1 MINKSD
7 DINQAQAIYDLIH
20 EYLGNILPI
29 SDPSFYKQVHT
40 AAMIDLNSRA
50 LSRKYPGLGGVLNP
64 SVNTMQVFSIRT
76 PSGQELTYDDLIRMG
91 RRFFGEVEAFAGLN
105 TDQIVALTIF
115 SHSDFGKQFLNS
127 GGQIDGEVINDII
140 QSVLDNYDLSKIDT
154 KVLTEKAKNIA
165 QYVGRKITLGQVEP
179 LDTVFVIKG
188 KDIQKITL
196 DTAEKFFDLIRD
208 NKIDE
213 LYLDLS
219 TPHDLKP
226 QRVNFT
232 FNDAPM
238 SIYQTAASQLAYNI
252 QEILNPDN
260 DFLKLL
266 DDLEESGAE
275 NINSCEI

>member
-1 MINKSD
+1 M
-7 DINQAQAIYDLIH
+7 
-20 EYLGNILPI
+20 PI

-50 LSRKYPGLGGVLNP
+50 LRRKYPGLGGVLNP

-76 PSGQELTYDDLIRMG
+76 ASGQELTYDDLIRMG

-115 SHSDFGKQFLNS
+115 SQSDFGKKFLSS

-154 KVLTEKAKNIA
+154 EVLAEKAKNIA

-179 LDTVFVIKG
+179 LDTVFVIKGKKG

-232 FNDAPM
+232 FNEVPM
-238 SIYQTAASQLAYNI
+238 SIYQTAASQMAHNI
-252 QEILNPDN
+252 
-260 DFLKLL
+260 
-266 DDLEESGAE
+266 
-275 NINSCEI
+275 

>member
-1 MINKSD
+1 
-7 DINQAQAIYDLIH
+7 
-20 EYLGNILPI
+20 
-29 SDPSFYKQVHT
+29 
-40 AAMIDLNSRA
+40 
-50 LSRKYPGLGGVLNP
+50 
-64 SVNTMQVFSIRT
+64 
-76 PSGQELTYDDLIRMG
+76 MG
-91 RRFFGEVEAFAGLN
+91 RKFFGEVEAFAGLN

-115 SHSDFGKQFLNS
+115 SQSYFGKQFLNS

-140 QSVLDNYDLSKIDT
+140 QSVLDNYNLSKIDT
-154 KVLTEKAKNIA
+154 EVLAEKAKNIA

-232 FNDAPM
+232 FNEAPM
-238 SIYQTAASQLAYNI
+238 SIYQTAASQMAHNI
-252 QEILNPDN
+252 
-260 DFLKLL
+260 
-266 DDLEESGAE
+266 
-275 NINSCEI
+275 